1 MAKSSESSTKEPG
14 RFRQIIDVVK
24 MTAKYDKPG
33 VALMITAAVLPILA
47 AFFLCFFMYRD
58 NWIMWIIFMILGLL
72 LGLML
77 FMFVLNNRAEKVAY
91 SQLEGRQGATG
102 AVLQSSL
109 RGTWRTSDMPVAFN
123 PRTQD
128 VIFRAVGKPGVILF
142 TEADNAA
149 SKKLLAD
156 ERRKVQRVV
165 PTVTVHHILVGQ
177 GGVSLGKLKREVK
190 RLPNKL
196 RRDEI
201 LAVDARLQS
210 LSKSELPI
218 PKGMDPSKIRPSRSQ
233 MR

>member
-1 MAKSSESSTKEPG
+1 
-14 RFRQIIDVVK
+14 

-33 VALMITAAVLPILA
+33 VAMMIIGAVLPIVA
-47 AFFLCFFMYRD
+47 AFLVCFFMYRT
-58 NWIMWIIFMILGLL
+58 NVIMWIILMLLGVLVGLL
-72 LGLML
+72 L

-102 AVLQSSL
+102 SVLQSSL

-128 VIFRAVGKPGVILF
+128 VVFRAVGKPGIVLF

-165 PTVTVHHILVGQ
+165 PTVTVTHILVGQ
-177 GGVSLGKLKREVK
+177 GGVPLGKLKREVK
-190 RLPNKL
+190 RLPKKL

-201 LAVDARLQS
+201 LAVEARLQS
-210 LSKSELPI
+210 LSRNELPI
-218 PKGMDPSKIRPSRSQ
+218 PKGMDPAKIRPSRSQ
-233 MR
+233 LR

>member
-72 LGLML
+72 FGLML

-123 PRTQD
+123 PARRTSSSEPSASPASSCSPRPTMPPRRSCSPMS
-128 VIFRAVGKPGVILF
+128 VARCSASFRPSLSTTSSWVRAVSHS
-142 TEADNAA
+142 A
-149 SKKLLAD
+149 S
-156 ERRKVQRVV
+156 
-165 PTVTVHHILVGQ
+165 
-177 GGVSLGKLKREVK
+177 
-190 RLPNKL
+190 
-196 RRDEI
+196 
-201 LAVDARLQS
+201 
-210 LSKSELPI
+210 
-218 PKGMDPSKIRPSRSQ
+218 
-233 MR
+233 

>member
-72 LGLML
+72 FGLML

-177 GGVSLGKLKREVK
+177 GGVSS
-190 RLPNKL
+190 
-196 RRDEI
+196 
-201 LAVDARLQS
+201 AS
-210 LSKSELPI
+210 
-218 PKGMDPSKIRPSRSQ
+218 
-233 MR
+233 

>member
-47 AFFLCFFMYRD
+47 AFFLCFFMYRT
-58 NWIMWIIFMILGLL
+58 NWIMWVIFMILGVLF
-72 LGLML
+72 GLML

-123 PRTQD
+123 PRTQ
-128 VIFRAVGKPGVILF
+128 A
-142 TEADNAA
+142 
-149 SKKLLAD
+149 
-156 ERRKVQRVV
+156 
-165 PTVTVHHILVGQ
+165 
-177 GGVSLGKLKREVK
+177 
-190 RLPNKL
+190 
-196 RRDEI
+196 RRDPVHRSRQRRLEEAARRRAPQGEARRSDRHRAPHSRGPGRR
-201 LAVDARLQS
+201 LARQA
-210 LSKSELPI
+210 EA
-218 PKGMDPSKIRPSRSQ
+218 
-233 MR
+233 